1 MTFEPAPARV
11 PARVLGVGI
20 ATLDL
25 INEVERYPAEDMEA
39 RALTQR
45 RCRGGNAANTLE
57 VLSQLGHHCHWT
69 GTLADDAAAAFIR
82 DDLEERRIEIRRGV
96 SAPGGV
102 TPTSY
107 IALSRATGSRT
118 IVHHRD
124 LPELSAADFAQVPLD
139 DLDWIHFEGR
149 NPAETALMLA
159 RARREAPQARL
170 SLELE
175 KERPGIEALFEGPDC
190 LLIARAFVLARSG
203 TQARPAEALQ
213 ELARRSGAGL
223 LVLAWG
229 AEGAWLCVQG
239 GEPRRCPA
247 MPPDRVLDTLGA
259 GDVLNAGV
267 IDGLLRRL
275 APAEAVGRAVRLAG
289 IKCGHVGLSGL
300 VDTARAEGFR

>member
-1 MTFEPAPARV
+1 MTSEPGPAPVQARI
-11 PARVLGVGI
+11 LGVGI

-25 INEVERYPAEDMEA
+25 INAVEGYPAEDTEV
-39 RALTQR
+39 RALGQR
-45 RCRGGNAANTLE
+45 RARGGNAANTLE
-57 VLSQLGHHCHWT
+57 VLQQLGHRCHWT
-69 GTLADDAAAAFIR
+69 GTLGGDAAADFIR
-82 DDLEERRIEIRRGV
+82 ADLTARGIDIPHGV
-96 SAPGGV
+96 SVPHGV

-124 LPELSAADFAQVPLD
+124 LPELSAADFARVPLG

-175 KERPGIEALFEGPDC
+175 KDRPGIEALFEGPDC

-203 TQARPAEALQ
+203 IQANPAEALQ
-213 ELARRSGAGL
+213 ALARRSGARL

-229 AEGAWLCVQG
+229 AEGAWLSVKG
-239 GEPRRCPA
+239 GEPRHCPA
-247 MPPDRVLDTLGA
+247 IPPDRVIDTLGA

-275 APAEAVGRAVRLAG
+275 APAEAVSRAVRLAG
-289 IKCGHVGLSGL
+289 IKCGHAGLSGL
-300 VDTARAEGFR
+300 VATARAQGFH